1 MESSRLSRRK
11 LLGIGASTLPFAL
24 AGCMGGGGGGDDDV
38 PENTVLVGPD
48 NQLIFEP
55 DSLTVSPGTEV
66 TWEWESDT
74 HNIVVENQP
83 EDASWEGTEGGSNNL
98 FDTGYVY
105 SYTFETPGTYEY
117 YCAPHRAQGMAG
129 EIIVEE

>member
-1 MESSRLSRRK
+1 M
-11 LLGIGASTLPFAL
+11 
-24 AGCMGGGGGGDDDV
+24 GGGDDDDGGDEV

-48 NQLIFEP
+48 NNFVFEP

-74 HNIVVENQP
+74 HNVVVENQP
-83 EDASWEGTEGGSNNL
+83 EDADWPGTEGGENQ
-98 FDTGYVY
+98 FYDTGYSY

-117 YCAPHRAQGMAG
+117 YCSPHRAQGMTG

>member
-1 MESSRLSRRK
+1 
-11 LLGIGASTLPFAL
+11 
-24 AGCMGGGGGGDDDV
+24 MGGGGDGDDDI
-38 PENTVLVGPD
+38 PENTVIVGPD
-48 NQLIFEP
+48 NRFVFEP

-74 HNIVVENQP
+74 HNIVVQSQP
-83 EDASWEGTEGGSNNL
+83 DGASWEGTEGGETNTFN
-98 FDTGYVY
+98 TGYVY

-117 YCAPHRAQGMAG
+117 DCAPHRQQGMVG